1 MITATF
7 RRRRAL
13 LAATLLGGSSLAGLA
28 FWNGHPATAQTAPPA
43 IAVPGQA
50 ANAPTAG
57 FADLVARVRP
67 AVVTITASGR
77 QEAQPAR
84 SPFQPGSEQDQMFRR
99 FFGEEGRPQPGPRA
113 RREGA
118 ALGSGFVVDAEG
130 HVVTNNHVIQGA
142 SQVMVTLDDGRE
154 LPARV
159 VGRDPRTDL
168 ALLKVEAGAP
178 LPWLNLGDSDRAR
191 PGDWVV
197 AVGNP
202 FGLGG
207 TVTAGILSAR
217 GRNIGQGPYDDFLQV
232 DAPINSGN
240 SGGPLF
246 ALDGSVIGVNTA
258 IFSPTGGS
266 VGIGFAIP
274 SGMVRQV
281 VADLKANGRV
291 ERGFLGISTQ
301 PVSRPVAE
309 ALSLPRPEG
318 AMVAEVTPGSPAA
331 RAGLRPG
338 DVVRAVDGSPVRE
351 PRDLARLIAGKR
363 PGEQATL
370 SVRRDGQDRD
380 LRAALDPLQD
390 GKS

>member
-1 MITATF
+1 MTLPISRRLRAGFAGALMAGTA
-7 RRRRAL
+7 
-13 LAATLLGGSSLAGLA
+13 LGGFA
-28 FWNGHPATAQTAPPA
+28 FWQGHPAQAQMGAISVPAITQTAVALP
-43 IAVPGQA
+43 
-50 ANAPTAG
+50 G
-57 FADLVARVRP
+57 FADLAARIRP
-67 AVVTITASGR
+67 AVVTITTTERATQVSSN
-77 QEAQPAR
+77 
-84 SPFQPGSEQDQMFRR
+84 SPFPPGSEQDQLFRR
-99 FFGEEGRPQPGPRA
+99 HFGEQPGQRQQPQRPA
-113 RREGA
+113 N
-118 ALGSGFVVDAEG
+118 ALGSGFIVDADG
-130 HVVTNNHVIQGA
+130 TVVTNNHVVRNA
-142 SQVMVTLDDGRE
+142 TSVKVKLEDGRE
-154 LPARV
+154 LNARV
-159 VGRDPRTDL
+159 VGRDERTDI
-168 ALLKVEAGAP
+168 AVLKVDAGQP
-178 LPWLNLGDSDRAR
+178 LPFLALGDSNTAR

-207 TVTAGILSAR
+207 TVTAGIVSAR
-217 GRNIGQGPYDDFLQV
+217 GRDIGVGPYDDFIQI
-232 DAPINSGN
+232 DASINSGN